1 MVGVCAV
8 SGADG
13 GVHCGAGAFAG
24 FLYSFFLLASLLA
37 VSAAAAPSGWQDL
50 EVETVPSALVGV
62 APGAQGVQYTGLS
75 PEEGTSAR
83 FMTAGPAKVQE
94 LEGEE
99 DGGGGDGGDEAP
111 TPAVPVVPVA
121 DNYEAATNA
130 DDLITKALEHGTL
143 SAAQAKAILAAA
155 KAAAAAD
162 AAKVAAAKKIV
173 EAAKDAEGDAA
184 AAATEANK
192 AAAEA
197 AAKVADD
204 EKQLRAD
211 EQAAGPPAAIAQQKQ
226 AALNS
231 ANQRLAA
238 AMAYAAT
245 QTRNMDRALAAET
258 AAKEAE
264 AARVALAD
272 AKVKS
277 DDAEIAARN
286 LADVSGFAGEGAG
299 GGGGGVA
306 AKPDSSLGEKIGIA
320 VFFVLLAAALLFGW
334 FQYGRGGGGA
344 SGADLGGVGS
354 GANYGSVNRG
364 AGPYADASV

>member
-1 MVGVCAV
+1 MAVLAVACLGATEAVGGIAQGSRAV
-8 SGADG
+8 S
-13 GVHCGAGAFAG
+13 VAGAQAK
-24 FLYSFFLLASLLA
+24 LAS
-37 VSAAAAPSGWQDL
+37 
-50 EVETVPSALVGV
+50 
-62 APGAQGVQYTGLS
+62 VQ
-75 PEEGTSAR
+75 PAR
-83 FMTAGPAKVQE
+83 LQE
-94 LEGEE
+94 LDE
-99 DGGGGDGGDEAP
+99 DEDEGGDEEEAP

-184 AAATEANK
+184 KEATEANK

-197 AAKVADD
+197 AAKVAED
-204 EKQLRAD
+204 EKQLRED

-258 AAKEAE
+258 AAKKAE
-264 AARVALAD
+264 EARVALAD
-272 AKVKS
+272 AKVKA
-277 DDAEIAARN
+277 DDAEVAARN
-286 LADVSGFAGEGAG
+286 LADVSGFAGEGASNG
-299 GGGGGVA
+299 GTPGTSS
-306 AKPDSSLGEKIGIA
+306 KPDSSLGEKIGIA
-320 VFFVLLAAALLFGW
+320 IFFVLLAAALLFWW
-334 FQYGRGGGGA
+334 FQYGRGMGGGDGA
-344 SGADLGGVGS
+344 RMSSGTQP
-354 GANYGSVNRG
+354 NYGSTNG
-364 AGPYADASV
+364 YDATYAQDTTI

>member
-1 MVGVCAV
+1 MATPSYPALVPAACAV
-8 SGADG
+8 L
-13 GVHCGAGAFAG
+13 C
-24 FLYSFFLLASLLA
+24 LLA
-37 VSAAAAPSGWQDL
+37 VLVIACLGASEAADGLKQATRAASGTQAPRKLAAAEPARLQQLD
-50 EVETVPSALVGV
+50 EEEDED
-62 APGAQGVQYTGLS
+62 
-75 PEEGTSAR
+75 EEG
-83 FMTAGPAKVQE
+83 E
-94 LEGEE
+94 
-99 DGGGGDGGDEAP
+99 DEAP

-173 EAAKDAEGDAA
+173 EAAKDAQGDAA
-184 AAATEANK
+184 TEATEANK

-197 AAKVADD
+197 AAKVAED

-264 AARVALAD
+264 TAREALAD
-272 AKVKS
+272 AKVKA
-277 DDAEIAARN
+277 DDAEVAARN
-286 LADVSGFAGEGAG
+286 LADVSGFAGEGASNG
-299 GGGGGVA
+299 GTPGTSS
-306 AKPDSSLGEKIGIA
+306 KPDSSLGEKIGIA
-320 VFFVLLAAALLFGW
+320 VFFVLLVAALLFWW
-334 FQYGRGGGGA
+334 FQYGRGGGGGD
-344 SGADLGGVGS
+344 GARMSDGTQP
-354 GANYGSVNRG
+354 NYGSTGSGYDATYR
-364 AGPYADASV
+364 ADTTV

>member
-1 MVGVCAV
+1 M
-8 SGADG
+8 
-13 GVHCGAGAFAG
+13 
-24 FLYSFFLLASLLA
+24 LAIL
-37 VSAAAAPSGWQDL
+37 AAACVGAAVAAGDVTQDRR
-50 EVETVPSALVGV
+50 A
-62 APGAQGVQYTGLS
+62 VQ
-75 PEEGTSAR
+75 SAR
-83 FMTAGPAKVQE
+83 TPVGLAAKPARQ
-94 LEGEE
+94 LLQDE
-99 DGGGGDGGDEAP
+99 DPPAGGDEAP

-184 AAATEANK
+184 AEATEANK

-197 AAKVADD
+197 AAKVAED
-204 EKQLRAD
+204 EQQLRAD

-264 AARVALAD
+264 SARVALAD
-272 AKVKS
+272 AKVKA

-286 LADVSGFAGEGAG
+286 LADVSGFAGEGTNG
-299 GGGGGVA
+299 GTPGTSS
-306 AKPDSSLGEKIGIA
+306 KPDSSLGEKIGIA
-320 VFFVLLAAALLFGW
+320 VFFVLLAAALLFWW
-334 FQYGRGGGGA
+334 FQYGRGGGGQQALA
-344 SGADLGGVGS
+344 SDGA
-354 GANYGSVNRG
+354 APYYGSTGMDSTG
-364 AGPYADASV
+364 AYGNGRPDRTV

>member
-1 MVGVCAV
+1 MAILVVACLGASEAAGGLKQG
-8 SGADG
+8 SGAL
-13 GVHCGAGAFAG
+13 AG
-24 FLYSFFLLASLLA
+24 S
-37 VSAAAAPSGWQDL
+37 Q
-50 EVETVPSALVGV
+50 
-62 APGAQGVQYTGLS
+62 APGKLTAVQPARLQELDEEED
-75 PEEGTSAR
+75 EEG
-83 FMTAGPAKVQE
+83 
-94 LEGEE
+94 EGEGE
-99 DGGGGDGGDEAP
+99 DEDEDEAP

-173 EAAKDAEGDAA
+173 EAAKDAQGDAA
-184 AAATEANK
+184 TEATEANK

-197 AAKVADD
+197 AAKVAED
-204 EKQLRAD
+204 EKQLRED

-264 AARVALAD
+264 TARVALAD
-272 AKVKS
+272 AKVKA

-286 LADVSGFAGEGAG
+286 LADVSGFAGEGASNG
-299 GGGGGVA
+299 GTPGTSS
-306 AKPDSSLGEKIGIA
+306 KPDSSLGEKIGIA
-320 VFFVLLAAALLFGW
+320 VFFVLLVAALLFWW
-334 FQYGRGGGGA
+334 FQYGRGGGGGD
-344 SGADLGGVGS
+344 GARMSDGTQP
-354 GANYGSVNRG
+354 NYGSTGYDATYR
-364 AGPYADASV
+364 ADTTV

>member
-1 MVGVCAV
+1 M
-8 SGADG
+8 
-13 GVHCGAGAFAG
+13 
-24 FLYSFFLLASLLA
+24 LLLA
-37 VSAAAAPSGWQDL
+37 VGAAAVQQDQDL
-50 EVETVPSALVGV
+50 QDMQVLTGRSILIGVPQGAAARGEQVLE
-62 APGAQGVQYTGLS
+62 PGQG
-75 PEEGTSAR
+75 
-83 FMTAGPAKVQE
+83 MMDIAKGQQ
-94 LEGEE
+94 LEGE
-99 DGGGGDGGDEAP
+99 DDGDEDEESDSEEQAP

-155 KAAAAAD
+155 KAAASAD

-184 AAATEANK
+184 DAATEANK

-197 AAKVADD
+197 AAKVAED
-204 EKQLRAD
+204 ENELRED

-238 AMAYAAT
+238 SMAYAAT

-258 AAKEAE
+258 AAKDAE
-264 AARVALAD
+264 SARVALAD

-277 DDAEIAARN
+277 DDAEVAARN
-286 LADVSGFAGEGAG
+286 LADVSGFATAG
-299 GGGGGVA
+299 GGGQGGGGGNA
-306 AKPDSSLGEKIGIA
+306 AATQPDSSLGEKVGITI
-320 VFFVLLAAALLFGW
+320 FFVLLAAALLFWW
-334 FQYGRGGGGA
+334 FQYGRGGGSGG
-344 SGADLGGVGS
+344 GADMGGGMGHSASAQYGTANS
-354 GANYGSVNRG
+354 GYTGNGRSDTTV
-364 AGPYADASV
+364 